1 VRRSETAA
9 TVEGFSPMR
18 PLALSG
24 YWIFLFALNV
34 SAAWVEKESRSEE
47 SPLAG
52 LVHQH
57 VVFENSENGER
68 ATMEFTRFSPKSCRL
83 RLVDNPAARSLAEA
97 MAAANCF
104 AGVNGGYFDE
114 NFAPLGWRVA
124 DGKMIAPLRRA
135 RLFTGAIVSSGSSVK
150 IMRNNELNKVR
161 SPVVTLQCGPFLVD
175 RAQRVTG
182 LDADRVAR
190 RTFAAITNAD
200 QVILGFCSD
209 ISLTDLSA
217 ILTAGRDNKVQRAL
231 NLDGGSSTAFWFKR
245 KDGSVFSI
253 REQKS
258 VRDFLG
264 VAPK

>member
-1 VRRSETAA
+1 
-9 TVEGFSPMR
+9 MR
-18 PLALSG
+18 YLALS
-24 YWIFLFALNV
+24 WCLIFVFALNAR
-34 SAAWVEKESRSEE
+34 AAWVEKESRSEE

-57 VVFENSENGER
+57 IVSENSENGER

-83 RLVDNPAARSLAEA
+83 RLVDNPEARTLAET
-97 MAAANCF
+97 MAAANCL

-124 DGKMIAPLRRA
+124 DGKVIAPLRRA
-135 RLFTGAIVSSGSSVK
+135 RLFTGAIVSSGSSIK
-150 IMRNNELNKVR
+150 IIRKNELNKVR
-161 SPVVTLQCGPFLVD
+161 NPSMALQCGPFLVD

-190 RTFAAITNAD
+190 RTFAAIAGTD

-209 ISLTDLSA
+209 ISLADLSA
-217 ILTAGRDNKVQRAL
+217 ILTAGMDNKVQRAL
-231 NLDGGSSTAFWFKR
+231 NLDGGSSSALWFKR
-245 KDGSVFSI
+245 KDGTVFSI

-258 VRDFLG
+258 VRDF
-264 VAPK
+264 VAVVPK